1 MRIFFSA
8 GEPSGDLHGGN
19 LIRALRAQYPAVECV
34 GFGGERMEAAGC
46 RLHYPLCSL
55 ALMGFVQV
63 FLSLHKFVRLLKR
76 AERYFREH
84 RPDAVVLIDFPGF
97 NWAIAKRAHEL
108 GIPVYYFVPPQIW
121 AWARWRIKKMQR
133 WVDHVLCSLPF
144 EETWYRQHGVNA
156 RYLGHPYFDEL
167 SRQRL
172 DAAFVAEEKSRPSQ
186 IVALL
191 PGSRTHEVED
201 NLQTLVR
208 AAAEIH
214 AARPDIRFL
223 VACFKDAHARRIDA
237 YIREHNLP
245 FIQTRVG
252 RTAEILDL
260 ARACIA
266 VSGSVG
272 LEMLYR
278 GIPSVVVYYM
288 QAYYVPL
295 VGIFKKVRYI
305 SIVNL
310 IADEEIFP
318 ELLSP
323 RCEAKAAADHV
334 LGWFNDPSAYQAV
347 TNKLAALREK
357 VAEPGACDRAANY
370 ILNSLREDLR
380 ASA

>member
-19 LIRALRAQYPAVECV
+19 LIRALRAQCPAIECV

-55 ALMGFVQV
+55 ALMGFVPV
-63 FLSLHKFVRLLKR
+63 FLSLHRFVRLLKQ

-84 RPDAVVLIDFPGF
+84 RPDAVILIDFPGF

-144 EETWYRQHGVNA
+144 EEAWYRQHGVNA

-172 DAAFVAEEKSRPSQ
+172 DAAFVAEEKSRRGQ
-186 IVALL
+186 LVALL

-201 NLQTLVR
+201 NLQTIVR
-208 AAAEIH
+208 AAVEIH
-214 AARPDIRFL
+214 AARPDVRFL
-223 VACFKDAHARRIDA
+223 VACFKDAHAKRVDE

-278 GIPSVVVYYM
+278 GLPSVVVYYM

-323 RCEAKAAADHV
+323 RCEAKAAASHV
-334 LGWFNDPSAYQAV
+334 LGWLNDPSAYQAV
-347 TNKLAALREK
+347 TDKLAALREK
-357 VAEPGACDRAANY
+357 VAEPGACDRAASY
-370 ILNSLREDLR
+370 ILNSLRANLR

>member
-19 LIRALRAQYPAVECV
+19 LIRALRAQCPAIECV

-55 ALMGFVQV
+55 ALMGFVPV
-63 FLSLHKFVRLLKR
+63 FLSLHRFVRLLKQ

-84 RPDAVVLIDFPGF
+84 RPDAVILIDFPGF

-144 EETWYRQHGVNA
+144 EEAWYRQHGVNA

-172 DAAFVAEEKSRPSQ
+172 DAAFVAEEKSRRGQ
-186 IVALL
+186 LVALL

-201 NLQTLVR
+201 NLQTIVR
-208 AAAEIH
+208 AAVEIH
-214 AARPDIRFL
+214 AARPDVRFL
-223 VACFKDAHARRIDA
+223 VACFKDAHAKRVDE

-278 GIPSVVVYYM
+278 GLPSVVVYYM

-323 RCEAKAAADHV
+323 RCEAKAAASHV
-334 LGWFNDPSAYQAV
+334 LGWLNDPSAYRAV
-347 TNKLAALREK
+347 TDKLHALREK
-357 VAEPGACDRAANY
+357 VAEPGACDRAASY
-370 ILNSLREDLR
+370 ILNSLRANLR